1 MENYFTPDDLI
12 RMVTEDRKDSRS
24 VAPAPLGIADIGQ
37 AQSMMGVLGQIS
49 KTPGVLGLL
58 AKAAKFATQ
67 QKLDTLASELS
78 QVEKEQYAAPQIEP
92 TFTQFDPVTTSFGFD
107 APDFGFASGVDDGY
121 GYADA
126 GLGFASGVD
135 DGYGFG
141 GVDGDGYSGGFG
153 GGFGGGDA
161 FENGGAVKNAATAKK
176 LASKGRYGDTE
187 LVHMSQEEIDLLEK
201 ILGTNL
207 TQNPDTG
214 LPEAFLGFLIPAA
227 VNALGLPP
235 IAGSLIS
242 GGISMLLKDDDDTSS
257 VRPSPSRAPS
267 DSFSETRIQRDV
279 APTMLPPHIAT
290 ALEKAQETGGIS
302 RGMFSSL
309 SPKKTTSKTAEDGG
323 IAELAQLLTG
333 LAERK
338 E

>member
-121 GYADA
+121 G
-126 GLGFASGVD
+126 
-135 DGYGFG
+135 FG

-214 LPEAFLGFLIPAA
+214 LPEAFLSFLIPAA

-309 SPKKTTSKTAEDGG
+309 SPKKATSKTAEDGG

>member
-107 APDFGFASGVDDGY
+107 APDF
-121 GYADA
+121 
-126 GLGFASGVD
+126 GFASGVD

-309 SPKKTTSKTAEDGG
+309 SPKKATSKTAEDGG

>member
-121 GYADA
+121 G
-126 GLGFASGVD
+126 
-135 DGYGFG
+135 FG

-214 LPEAFLGFLIPAA
+214 LPEAFLSFLIPAA